1 MSENLAILINVKDRP
16 TEISLLLQSLRTQTY
31 QNFSIFILDD
41 CSGTHL
47 TNYHFFNCVVNRLKQ
62 ENHKVFIK
70 RTDFSEGVS
79 KARQKIVDWVRQ
91 FDYEYYL
98 RVDDDVCLEPDYI
111 ERLFRVIRLG
121 YDLASGVTVPMLQP
135 SSKRDPKHLGEFA
148 NRVILDEDGNYIMNG
163 DDCGQEF
170 TDEVILPAHH
180 FRSCALYKSKIHNKV
195 NYCPTT
201 LSWHGFRE
209 EEIFSF
215 KLLMAGYTIGVNT
228 GAVNYHQM
236 TPSGGERSTQ
246 SNENTLFN
254 QQQLEEFTR
263 KHKKALSKLFPA
275 SPMPTKLELQKSNNL
290 LMK

>member
-1 MSENLAILINVKDRP
+1 MNNTAVLINVKDRP
-16 TEISLLLQSLRTQTY
+16 TEVSLLLQSLRTQSY
-31 QNFSIFILDD
+31 QEFDVFILDD
-41 CSGTHL
+41 CSGNVL
-47 TNYHFFNCVVNRLKQ
+47 TDYHFFNCVVNRLKQ

-79 KARQKIVDWVRQ
+79 KARQKIVDWVKP
-91 FDYEYYL
+91 FDYEYFL
-98 RVDDDVCLEPDYI
+98 RVDDDVVLEENYI
-111 ERLFRVIRLG
+111 HDLFYVLGQG
-121 YDLASGVTVPMLQP
+121 YDLASGVTVPMAGP
-135 SSKRDPKHLGEFA
+135 TPKRDPKHLKGIV
-148 NRVILDEDGNYIMNG
+148 NRVILDKDGNYIMNG

-170 TDEVILPAHH
+170 TDDVTLPAHH
-180 FRSCALYKSKIHNKV
+180 FRSCALYKSSIHDKV

-201 LSWHGFRE
+201 LCWHGFRE
-209 EEIFSF
+209 EQIFSY

-246 SNENTLFN
+246 TNENTMFN
-254 QQQLEEFTR
+254 QEQLEEFTR
-263 KHKKALSKLFPA
+263 KHKDELSKLFPA